1 MIDFELFKQRER
13 EVNTKVDVCSD
24 TYLGVR
30 LDGRSFHTLTRGC
43 EKPFDIALLHAMV
56 NGMEY
61 AFFAL
66 QNCIAG
72 YTCSDEV
79 SLVFKNPT
87 NDPKNFAFQGRI
99 QKICSVL
106 SSAMAIG
113 FDRLGPVDNTGFYAP
128 ALFDCRVF
136 LLNGIQEVKDYF
148 SWRRIDCMKNAISSA
163 AVAEFGHNAV
173 MNLSSSERWNM
184 LQDTKWAHIPDHFY
198 YGTGMTKDVFFVA
211 NRANME
217 YAIEG
222 KVDKIDCRPSF

>member
-13 EVNTKVDVCSD
+13 EVDTKVNVCGD

-30 LDGRSFHTLTRGC
+30 LDGRSFHTLTKGC
-43 EKPFDIALLHAMV
+43 EKPFDITLLHVMV

-66 QNCIAG
+66 QNCVAG

-87 NDPKNFAFQGRI
+87 EDPKNFAFQSRT

-163 AVAEFGHNAV
+163 VVAEFGHDAV
-173 MNLSSSERWNM
+173 MNLSSSER
-184 LQDTKWAHIPDHFY
+184 
-198 YGTGMTKDVFFVA
+198 
-211 NRANME
+211 
-217 YAIEG
+217 
-222 KVDKIDCRPSF
+222 

>member
-13 EVNTKVDVCSD
+13 EIDTRVNVCGD

-30 LDGRSFHTLTRGC
+30 LDGRSFHTLTKGC
-43 EKPFDIALLHAMV
+43 EKPFDIALLHAMMG
-56 NGMEY
+56 GMEC

-79 SLVFKNPT
+79 NLIFKNPT
-87 NDPKNFAFQGRI
+87 DDPKNFAFQGRI

-106 SSAMAIG
+106 VG
-113 FDRLGPVDNTGFYAP
+113 FDHISPFDETP

-163 AVAEFGHNAV
+163 AVAEFGHDAV

-222 KVDKIDCRPSF
+222 KVEKIDC

>member
-1 MIDFELFKQRER
+1 MIDFALFKQRER
-13 EVNTKVDVCSD
+13 EVDTKVDVCGD

-30 LDGRSFHTLTRGC
+30 LDGRSFYTLTKGC
-43 EKPFDIALLHAMV
+43 EKPFDIALLHAMIS
-56 NGMEY
+56 GMEY

-87 NDPKNFAFQGRI
+87 DDPKNFAFQGRT

-163 AVAEFGHNAV
+163 AVAEFGHDAV
-173 MNLSSSERWNM
+173 MNLSSGERWKM
-184 LQDTKWAHIPDHFY
+184 LQNTKWAHIPDHFY

-222 KVDKIDCRPSF
+222 KVDKIDAR

>member
-1 MIDFELFKQRER
+1 MIDFELFKQREQ
-13 EVNTKVDVCSD
+13 EVDTKVDVCGD

-30 LDGRSFHTLTRGC
+30 LDGRSFHTLTKGC

-56 NGMEY
+56 GGMEC

-87 NDPKNFAFQGRI
+87 DDPKNFAFQGRT
-99 QKICSVL
+99 QKIISIL
-106 SSAMAIG
+106 SSAMSVG
-113 FDRLGPVDNTGFYAP
+113 FSKLSPFDVP
-128 ALFDCRVF
+128 ALFDGRIF
-136 LLNGIQEVKDYF
+136 LLNGIEEVKDYF
-148 SWRRIDCMKNAISSA
+148 SWRRIDCMKNAISTA
-163 AVAEFGHNAV
+163 AVCAFGHNAV
-173 MNLSSSERWNM
+173 MNLSSDERWKM
-184 LQDTKWAHIPDHFY
+184 LQNTEYAHIPNHFY
-198 YGTGMTKDVFFVA
+198 YGIGMIKDCFFVA

>member
-13 EVNTKVDVCSD
+13 EVDTKVDVYGD

-30 LDGRSFHTLTRGC
+30 LDGRSFHTLTKGC
-43 EKPFDIALLHAMV
+43 EKPFDIALLRAMIE
-56 NGMEY
+56 GMEC

-87 NDPKNFAFQGRI
+87 DNPANFAFNGRT
-99 QKICSVL
+99 QKIASIL
-106 SSAMAIG
+106 SSAMSVG
-113 FDRLGPVDNTGFYAP
+113 FAKFSPFDVP
-128 ALFDCRVF
+128 ALFDGRVF
-136 LLNGIQEVKDYF
+136 LLNGIEEVKDYF
-148 SWRRIDCMKNAISSA
+148 SWRRIDCMKNAIS
-163 AVAEFGHNAV
+163 AVSVCEFGHSAV
-173 MNLSSSERWNM
+173 MNLSSDERWKM
-184 LQDTKWAHIPDHFY
+184 LQDTKWAHIPDAFY
-198 YGTGMTKDVFFVA
+198 YGVGMTKDCFFIA

-222 KVDKIDCRPSF
+222 KVDKIDC

>member
-1 MIDFELFKQRER
+1 MIDFELFKQREQ
-13 EVNTKVDVCSD
+13 EVDTKIDICGN

-30 LDGRSFHTLTRGC
+30 LDGRSFHTLTKGC

-87 NDPKNFAFQGRI
+87 DDPKNFAFQGRT

-113 FDRLGPVDNTGFYAP
+113 FTKLSPFDVP

-148 SWRRIDCMKNAISSA
+148 SWRRIDCMKNAISTA
-163 AVAEFGHNAV
+163 AVCEFGHNAV
-173 MNLSSSERWNM
+173 MNLSSDERWKM

-198 YGTGMTKDVFFVA
+198 YGTGMTKDVFF
-211 NRANME
+211 
-217 YAIEG
+217 
-222 KVDKIDCRPSF
+222 CC

>member
-1 MIDFELFKQRER
+1 MIDFEVFKQRER
-13 EVNTKVDVCSD
+13 EIDTKVDVCGD

-30 LDGRSFHTLTRGC
+30 LDGRSFHTLTKDYD
-43 EKPFDIALLHAMV
+43 KPFDIALLHAIIS
-56 NGMEY
+56 GMEY

-87 NDPKNFAFQGRI
+87 DNPANFAFNGRA
-99 QKICSVL
+99 QKIASIL
-106 SSAMAIG
+106 SSAMSVG
-113 FDRLGPVDNTGFYAP
+113 FAKLSPFDVP
-128 ALFDCRVF
+128 ALFDGRVF
-136 LLNGIQEVKDYF
+136 LLNGTEEVKDYF
-148 SWRRIDCMKNAISSA
+148 SWRRIDCMKNAISTA
-163 AVAEFGHNAV
+163 AVYEFGHSAV
-173 MNLSSSERWNM
+173 MNLSSDERWKM

-198 YGTGMTKDVFFVA
+198 YGVGMTKDCFFIA